1 MCARLE
7 RLLPMSDAQMPARPP
22 ASVLVIDDNMDT
34 ADSLAR
40 FLRVGVGHEVRVA
53 YDGTTG
59 LRMVAERMP
68 DGALEGRPKDA
79 VGERGTGNRLHF
91 RQPPSGLGSSPGV
104 GGPHLGPRLVHV
116 RLPGPPLPHR
126 LDDVG
131 RPGLTPERLGQFPPT
146 LRV

>member
-1 MCARLE
+1 MTIGASESSRGKNHTPYTRFPLAVGDV
-7 RLLPMSDAQMPARPP
+7 LPA
-22 ASVLVIDDNMDT
+22 
-34 ADSLAR
+34 
-40 FLRVGVGHEVRVA
+40 
-53 YDGTTG
+53 
-59 LRMVAERMP
+59 
-68 DGALEGRPKDA
+68 GALEDRPKDA

-146 LRV
+146 LRVAVLRPRPLGPRLGEVVGPQPAGAGVIP